1 MIGIINSI
9 ITFPVSM
16 SKNMKNRQVCCN
28 AVTDYTPPPTKND
41 VECDMGSYCIRASVY
56 NMDGGELEGTY
67 HGYSTNMDIIKRTE
81 NACEYRK
88 NHGSTCTDATISFLG
103 DVETCQNHIVL
114 KNKNGSFRIL
124 TNV

>member
-1 MIGIINSI
+1 MLGLMKTIIML
-9 ITFPVSM
+9 PVLGSGGKK
-16 SKNMKNRQVCCN
+16 SRLTCN

-41 VECDMGSYCIRASVY
+41 KECELGSYCIRATVY
-56 NMDGGELEGTY
+56 NMDGGEIEDTY
-67 HGYSTNMDIIKRTE
+67 HGYSKNMDIIKRTE

-88 NHGSTCTDATISFLG
+88 NHGSICTDATVSFIG
-103 DVETCQNHIVL
+103 DVDNCQNHIVL